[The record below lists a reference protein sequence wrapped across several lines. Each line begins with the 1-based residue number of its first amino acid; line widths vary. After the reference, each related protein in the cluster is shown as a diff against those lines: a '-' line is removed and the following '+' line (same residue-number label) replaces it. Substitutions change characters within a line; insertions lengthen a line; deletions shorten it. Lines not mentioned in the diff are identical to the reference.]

1 LVDSQLEIWVEPD
14 GPVYVDTPEEAE
26 ALLDRVAA
34 QYEHDWPVL
43 VEVDIADSVG
53 TEQLVVGV
61 HRGMGVVFYTS
72 PEHLGCYSRGEPT
85 DFDGELTYYYM
96 RNERQ
101 YPPDAQVP
109 LATVKLA
116 VREFMATGGER
127 PQAVAWQTFSGPAT
141 PQSG

>member
-1 LVDSQLEIWVEPD
+1 VDSQLEIYFEPGD
-14 GPVYVDTPEEAE
+14 PVYVSTPEDVD
-26 ALLDRVAA
+26 ALLDRVAMR
-34 QYEHDWPVL
+34 YEHDWPVL
-43 VEVDIADSVG
+43 LEVDIANSVG
-53 TEQLVVGV
+53 TEQLFAGVHHEVGV
-61 HRGMGVVFYTS
+61 LFYTS
-72 PEHLGCYSRGEPT
+72 PEHPGCFSRGEPT
-85 DFDGELTYYYM
+85 GHDGELTYYYM

-141 PQSG
+141 PQSE